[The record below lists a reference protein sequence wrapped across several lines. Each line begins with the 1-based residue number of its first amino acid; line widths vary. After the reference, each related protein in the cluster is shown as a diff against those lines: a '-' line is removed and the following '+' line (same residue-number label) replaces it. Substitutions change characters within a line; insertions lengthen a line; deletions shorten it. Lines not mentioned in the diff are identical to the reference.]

1 MNSQHFSN
9 WIQIVTG
16 IAVLIG
22 IGLIRKVKKF
32 VFMGGYFPDSSV
44 NEWYV
49 ENTSGAEWNWWGFG
63 SKNTTML
70 SIKSIAGMGKPVTY
84 VGAEQGIRILV
95 GQEMATRLGRH
106 HPTTE
111 AFYLSRWLTKENEG
125 SLEVE
130 LARENPAYDE
140 ITLFHLV
147 EGGVGQ
153 YFDRVS
159 GQAQLDANGAN
170 TWLPGDTNQSYLT
183 IRSGVE
189 GELAQVITDRITGR
203 F

>member
-70 SIKSIAGMGKPVTY
+70 SIKSIAGMGTPVTY
-84 VGAEQGIRILV
+84 VGAEQGIRRILLTMRSRCSISLRVVLGSILIASV
-95 GQEMATRLGRH
+95 G
-106 HPTTE
+106 
-111 AFYLSRWLTKENEG
+111 K
-125 SLEVE
+125 
-130 LARENPAYDE
+130 
-140 ITLFHLV
+140 
-147 EGGVGQ
+147 
-153 YFDRVS
+153 
-159 GQAQLDANGAN
+159 
-170 TWLPGDTNQSYLT
+170 
-183 IRSGVE
+183 RS
-189 GELAQVITDRITGR
+189 
-203 F
+203 